1 MGFISSDC
9 WIFSIGM
16 VEKPNRSHGHGPATA
31 ATFGCGYNGRDGV
44 GLGSAEQ
51 KATSSFSSHRPTIPT
66 PLTLLVFPTP
76 EPYSTNL
83 TMPPLYTAAEAD
95 ELETLEGMHRR
106 QWMNQMILHTAIKVP
121 CIWVQKVCKG
131 NSTHEN
137 GATNIHLCL

>member
-16 VEKPNRSHGHGPATA
+16 VEKPNRSHGPVTA
-31 ATFGCGYNGRDGV
+31 DITAGM
-44 GLGSAEQ
+44 GLGWAAQ
-51 KATSSFSSHRPTIPT
+51 NRKQRALFSSHRPTIPT

-95 ELETLEGMHRR
+95 ELETLLR
-106 QWMNQMILHTAIKVP
+106 A
-121 CIWVQKVCKG
+121 CIDD
-131 NSTHEN
+131 N
-137 GATNIHLCL
+137 G